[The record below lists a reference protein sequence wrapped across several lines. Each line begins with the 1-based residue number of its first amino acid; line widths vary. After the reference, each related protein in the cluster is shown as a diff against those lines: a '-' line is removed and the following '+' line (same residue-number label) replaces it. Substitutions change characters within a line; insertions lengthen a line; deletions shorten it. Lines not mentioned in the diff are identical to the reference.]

1 MPATVSPNNRTGR
14 TALFERLGLQVDEDE
29 FEGLVEE
36 ALRSFL
42 PERAPRPARAD
53 LTQREADALS
63 AAGLT
68 FDRQAAG
75 ADSPLAR
82 TAAEFAALLA
92 TALTVLQA
100 AARLGVESSRVR
112 QRLAEHTLY
121 GIKLKAGWRLPLFQF
136 VEPGTGGTVPNFAA
150 IAPRLAGVHAVAVAR
165 WFATPHVDLVVGDD
179 EQPISP
185 RAWLETGRDPQR
197 VAELADELHGGV

>member
-1 MPATVSPNNRTGR
+1 MPATTSRA
-14 TALFERLGLQVDEDE
+14 ALFERLGLRVDEGE
-29 FEGLVEE
+29 FEGLVDE

-53 LTQREADALS
+53 LSDREAAALA

-68 FDRQAAG
+68 FDRQATG
-75 ADSPLAR
+75 ADSPVAR

-92 TALTVLQA
+92 SALTVPQA
-100 AARLGVESSRVR
+100 AARLGVEPSRVR
-112 QRLAEHTLY
+112 QRLAQHTLY

-136 VEPGTGGTVPNFAA
+136 GDRGTVPNFAVV
-150 IAPRLAGVHAVAVAR
+150 APRLFGLHPVAVVR
-165 WFATPHVDLVVGDD
+165 WFTAPHVDLVVGEA
-179 EQPISP
+179 EQPVSP

-197 VAELADELHGGV
+197 VAELAGELQGIG